1 MAFRISDATLFN
13 NAVRNTRLNRFEL
26 SQLQSQFSSGKRVNS
41 VGDDPSAA
49 SQILGLRRGLG
60 RIEQFERNIDTARAV
75 LEPTESAL
83 ASLTDALTRLR
94 ELAVSADI
102 EEAEF
107 DQIRVEVEQIF
118 DTVVALANTSVN
130 GRALFGGF
138 VTDALPFTKTG
149 DFSDGAD
156 APPPSTS
163 YIGDN
168 GVFQIQIGEST
179 TVAAN
184 VSGREVFLG
193 STDGDDTPDPPNV
206 DILDT
211 IRELRNRLR
220 DPSANGPPAGTLDAL
235 DAALDQVLRAR
246 GTVGATLNRLDMTHA
261 QLQSLEVTLETHRSS
276 LEDLD
281 IIAAATELQSRENV
295 YQASLAVTARV
306 IQPSLLDFLR

>member
-1 MAFRISDATLFN
+1 MAFRISDGTLFD
-13 NAVRNTRLNRFEL
+13 NAVRHTQRNRFEL
-26 SQLQSQFSSGKRVNS
+26 SRIQNQLGTGKRVNS
-41 VGDDPSAA
+41 AGDDPAAA
-49 SQILGLRRGLG
+49 SQILGLRRTLG
-60 RIEQFERNIDTARAV
+60 RIEQFDRNIEAARTV
-75 LEPTESAL
+75 LEPTETAL

-107 DQIRVEVEQIF
+107 DQIRVEVEQLF

-138 VTDALPFTKTG
+138 VTDSLPFTKTG

-168 GVFQIQIGEST
+168 GVFQMQIGESST
-179 TVAAN
+179 IAAN
-184 VSGREVFLG
+184 LSGREVFLG

-206 DILDT
+206 DIFDT

-220 DPSANGPPAGTLDAL
+220 DPSANGPPAGVLDDL

-246 GTVGATLNRLDMTHA
+246 GTVGATLNRLDMTQA
-261 QLQSLEVTLETHRSS
+261 QLQSLEVTLEAQRSS
-276 LEDLD
+276 LEDVD
-281 IIAAATELQSRENV
+281 IITAASELQSRENAF
-295 YQASLAVTARV
+295 QASLAVTARV
-306 IQPSLLDFLR
+306 IQPSLLNFLR